1 MPNRAT
7 TTVGR
12 TPNHRENRPRNRTAH
27 RPRPPSW
34 AGRDYLI
41 QTGATVVSG
50 LGNAGAPIATA
61 FALLRMGGGAA
72 EIGYVTGAR
81 LAAIVLFLLIG
92 GAVADRLPRHRVMVA
107 ANLGNALS
115 QAALAALVLTGSA
128 QLWQV
133 VLLAAANGI
142 GQAFYAPAAEGMIM
156 ESVDQ
161 EQAPRAFALFRT
173 ALNSSQIGGAAL
185 GGALVAAVG
194 PGWVLA
200 LDATTLAAAGALRVF
215 LRTPAPAA
223 AATALAARGGGGAA
237 TADRCAG
244 PGPGP
249 DAGREGGP
257 GMLADLREGWREFTS
272 RRWLWAVVVQYG
284 VVNAC
289 LIAAESV
296 LGPLVADQ
304 RLGGPR
310 PWGLVNAAMGAGL
323 VAGGLLMVRWQPR
336 RLLLAGTFGIL
347 LFAAPAA
354 SLAAGAS
361 LTVIGCAMFA
371 SGVGGTVYG
380 VCWMVALQQEIPAAS
395 FSRVAAYDWCGS
407 VALAPVGTVAAA
419 PLAGGLG
426 LNGAL
431 WACAGGMTL
440 LSVLVLAVPEVRRL
454 ARVTAVSPAA
464 ATATAATAPLS
475 AAGAAGSAR
484 TAGSAGA
491 AGSPAAATVATVA
504 TVRVDPVPVAVPVA
518 ARAAA

>member
-7 TTVGR
+7 TTVGC
-12 TPNHRENRPRNRTAH
+12 TPNHPAPHPRPRLRPRAH
-27 RPRPPSW
+27 LRRRPRPCRPRALDW

-41 QTGATVVSG
+41 QTGATVVGG

-72 EIGYVTGAR
+72 AIGYVTGAR
-81 LAAIVLFLLIG
+81 LAATVLFLLIG

-115 QAALAALVLTGSA
+115 QAVLAALVLSGTA
-128 QLWQV
+128 RLWQV
-133 VLLAAANGI
+133 VLLAAANGV

-200 LDATTLAAAGALRVF
+200 LDATTLTAAGALRVF
-215 LRTPAPAA
+215 LRAPAPA
-223 AATALAARGGGGAA
+223 T
-237 TADRCAG
+237 
-244 PGPGP
+244 
-249 DAGREGGP
+249 REAGP
-257 GMLADLREGWREFTS
+257 GMLADLREGWREFVA

-304 RLGGPR
+304 RLGGPQ

-323 VAGGLLMVRWQPR
+323 VAGGLLMVRWRPR

-380 VCWMVALQQEIPAAS
+380 VCWMIALQQEIPAAS

-407 VALAPVGTVAAA
+407 VALAPVGTAAAA

-440 LSVLVLAVPEVRRL
+440 LSLLVLAVPEVRSL
-454 ARVTAVSPAA
+454 ARATPAPVGGSRRA
-464 ATATAATAPLS
+464 APGTE
-475 AAGAAGSAR
+475 
-484 TAGSAGA
+484 SAGA
-491 AGSPAAATVATVA
+491 AVRDRPSTRNSGGAASTDSTAPARNGARSPAPWASTPAAAAPSAAPADATIW
-504 TVRVDPVPVAVPVA
+504 
-518 ARAAA
+518 

>member
-12 TPNHRENRPRNRTAH
+12 TPNHLEPPSTHSTRTPRKHRARPL
-27 RPRPPSW
+27 SW

-41 QTGATVVSG
+41 QTGATVVGG

-92 GAVADRLPRHRVMVA
+92 GALADRLPRHRVMVA

-115 QAALAALVLTGSA
+115 QALLAALVLTGSA
-128 QLWQV
+128 RLWQV

-156 ESVDQ
+156 ESVEQ

-173 ALNSSQIGGAAL
+173 ALNSSLIAGAAL
-185 GGALVAAVG
+185 GGALVAVVG

-200 LDATTLAAAGALRVF
+200 LDAATLAAAGALRVL
-215 LRTPAPAA
+215 LRDPAPAGPPQQRAGDPEASREA
-223 AATALAARGGGGAA
+223 A
-237 TADRCAG
+237 
-244 PGPGP
+244 
-249 DAGREGGP
+249 P

-296 LGPLVADQ
+296 LGPIVADQ

-354 SLAAGAS
+354 TLAAGAS
-361 LTVIGCAMFA
+361 LTTIGCAMFA

-380 VCWMVALQQEIPAAS
+380 VCWMIALQQEIPAAS

-407 VALAPVGTVAAA
+407 VALAPVGTAAAA

-440 LSVLVLAVPEVRRL
+440 LSLLVLAVPEVRRL
-454 ARVTAVSPAA
+454 ARASALPPTVGGAAEAVPTGAQAA
-464 ATATAATAPLS
+464 A
-475 AAGAAGSAR
+475 
-484 TAGSAGA
+484 
-491 AGSPAAATVATVA
+491 
-504 TVRVDPVPVAVPVA
+504 
-518 ARAAA
+518 

>member
-1 MPNRAT
+1 MPNRT
-7 TTVGR
+7 KGHT
-12 TPNHRENRPRNRTAH
+12 RPLA
-27 RPRPPSW
+27 W
-34 AGRDYLI
+34 AGREYLI
-41 QTGATVVSG
+41 QTGATVVGG

-72 EIGYVTGAR
+72 AIGYVTGAR
-81 LAAIVLFLLIG
+81 LAATVLFLLIG

-107 ANLGNALS
+107 ANVGNALS

-128 QLWQV
+128 KLWQV
-133 VLLAAANGI
+133 VLLASANGI

-200 LDATTLAAAGALRVF
+200 LDATTLAAAGTLRVF
-215 LRTPAPAA
+215 LRAPTPTGQQAE
-223 AATALAARGGGGAA
+223 RE
-237 TADRCAG
+237 AG
-244 PGPGP
+244 S
-249 DAGREGGP
+249 

-296 LGPLVADQ
+296 LGPIVADQ

-336 RLLLAGTFGIL
+336 RLLLAGTAGVL
-347 LFAAPAA
+347 LFALPAA
-354 SLAAGAS
+354 TLAAGAP
-361 LTVIGCAMFA
+361 LTVLGGAMFA
-371 SGVGGTVYG
+371 SGIGGTVYG
-380 VCWMVALQQEIPAAS
+380 VCWMIALQQEIPAAS

-407 VALAPVGTVAAA
+407 VALAPVGTMAAA

-440 LSVLVLAVPEVRRL
+440 LSLLVLAVPEVRQL
-454 ARVTAVSPAA
+454 ARVTAAPPPSGLRSETPAPTAVRSEAA
-464 ATATAATAPLS
+464 A
-475 AAGAAGSAR
+475 
-484 TAGSAGA
+484 
-491 AGSPAAATVATVA
+491 
-504 TVRVDPVPVAVPVA
+504 
-518 ARAAA
+518 

>member
-12 TPNHRENRPRNRTAH
+12 TPNHPSTEHPSAEQRSTGSPSTEHRPTEHPSTEPPRKH
-27 RPRPPSW
+27 RPRPLSW

-41 QTGATVVSG
+41 QTGATVVGG

-115 QAALAALVLTGSA
+115 QALLAALVLTGSA

-156 ESVDQ
+156 ESVEQ

-173 ALNSSQIGGAAL
+173 ALNSSLIGGAAL

-200 LDATTLAAAGALRVF
+200 LDAATLAAAGALRLF
-215 LRTPAPAA
+215 LRAPVPSPRPAEPGAD
-223 AATALAARGGGGAA
+223 RGAA
-237 TADRCAG
+237 
-244 PGPGP
+244 
-249 DAGREGGP
+249 P

-296 LGPLVADQ
+296 LGPIVADQ

-336 RLLLAGTFGIL
+336 RLLLVGTFGIL

-361 LTVIGCAMFA
+361 LTTIGAAMFA

-380 VCWMVALQQEIPAAS
+380 VCWMIALQQEIPAAS

-407 VALAPVGTVAAA
+407 VALAPVGTAAAA

-440 LSVLVLAVPEVRRL
+440 LSLLVLAVPEVRRL
-454 ARVTAVSPAA
+454 ARVSAAPTPAGSSSEAVPTTTE
-464 ATATAATAPLS
+464 ATA
-475 AAGAAGSAR
+475 
-484 TAGSAGA
+484 
-491 AGSPAAATVATVA
+491 
-504 TVRVDPVPVAVPVA
+504 
-518 ARAAA
+518 

>member
-1 MPNRAT
+1 MPNRT
-7 TTVGR
+7 KG
-12 TPNHRENRPRNRTAH
+12 H
-27 RPRPPSW
+27 PRPPAW
-34 AGRDYLI
+34 AGREYLI

-72 EIGYVTGAR
+72 AIGYVTGAR

-92 GAVADRLPRHRVMVA
+92 GALADRLPRHRVMVA
-107 ANLGNALS
+107 ANIGNALS

-128 QLWQV
+128 RLWQV

-173 ALNSSQIGGAAL
+173 ALNTAQIGGAAL

-200 LDATTLAAAGALRVF
+200 LDATTLAAAGALRLC
-215 LRTPAPAA
+215 LRGPAPTGPAA
-223 AATALAARGGGGAA
+223 GGHAVSGEAPSGHAAGATAE
-237 TADRCAG
+237 
-244 PGPGP
+244 
-249 DAGREGGP
+249 REAGP

-336 RLLLAGTFGIL
+336 RLLLAGTAGVL
-347 LFAAPAA
+347 LFALPAA
-354 SLAAGAS
+354 TLAAGAP
-361 LTVIGCAMFA
+361 LAVLGGAMFA

-380 VCWMVALQQEIPAAS
+380 VCWMIALQQEIPAAS

-407 VALAPVGTVAAA
+407 VALAPVGTMAAA

-440 LSVLVLAVPEVRRL
+440 LSLLVLAVPEVRQLSRMTADSPPAVL
-454 ARVTAVSPAA
+454 RPPAPAPATARSEAVPTAAEAA
-464 ATATAATAPLS
+464 A
-475 AAGAAGSAR
+475 
-484 TAGSAGA
+484 
-491 AGSPAAATVATVA
+491 
-504 TVRVDPVPVAVPVA
+504 
-518 ARAAA
+518 

>member
-1 MPNRAT
+1 MPNRT
-7 TTVGR
+7 KG
-12 TPNHRENRPRNRTAH
+12 H
-27 RPRPPSW
+27 PRPPAW
-34 AGRDYLI
+34 AGREYLI

-72 EIGYVTGAR
+72 AIGYVTGAR

-107 ANLGNALS
+107 ANIGNALS

-128 QLWQV
+128 RLWQV

-173 ALNSSQIGGAAL
+173 ALNTAQIGGAAL

-200 LDATTLAAAGALRVF
+200 LDATTLAAAGALRLC
-215 LRTPAPAA
+215 LRGPAPTGPAA
-223 AATALAARGGGGAA
+223 GATAE
-237 TADRCAG
+237 
-244 PGPGP
+244 
-249 DAGREGGP
+249 REAGP

-336 RLLLAGTFGIL
+336 RLLLAGTAGVL
-347 LFAAPAA
+347 LFALPAA
-354 SLAAGAS
+354 TLAAGAP
-361 LTVIGCAMFA
+361 LAVLGGAMFA

-380 VCWMVALQQEIPAAS
+380 VCWMIALQQEIPAAS

-407 VALAPVGTVAAA
+407 VALAPVGTMAAA

-440 LSVLVLAVPEVRRL
+440 LSLLVLAVPEVRQLSRM
-454 ARVTAVSPAA
+454 TADPPPAVLRPPAPAPAA
-464 ATATAATAPLS
+464 ARSEAVPTAAE
-475 AAGAAGSAR
+475 
-484 TAGSAGA
+484 
-491 AGSPAAATVATVA
+491 AAA
-504 TVRVDPVPVAVPVA
+504 
-518 ARAAA
+518 

>member
-1 MPNRAT
+1 MPNRTEERA
-7 TTVGR
+7 
-12 TPNHRENRPRNRTAH
+12 PR
-27 RPRPPSW
+27 
-34 AGRDYLI
+34 AGRSYQI
-41 QTGATVVSG
+41 QTAATVVSG

-61 FALLRMGGGAA
+61 FAVLRIGGGAA

-81 LAAIVLFLLIG
+81 LAATVLFLLVG

-107 ANLGNALS
+107 ANLGNALA
-115 QAALAALVLTGSA
+115 QALLAVLVLTGTA
-128 QLWQV
+128 RLWQI

-142 GQAFYAPAAEGMIM
+142 GLAFFAPAAEGMIM

-161 EQAPRAFALFRT
+161 EQAGRAFALFRT
-173 ALNSSQIGGAAL
+173 ALNSSQIVGAAL

-200 LDATTLAAAGALRVF
+200 LDAAGLAAAAAMRLR
-215 LRTPAPAA
+215 LRAPAPVA
-223 AATALAARGGGGAA
+223 
-237 TADRCAG
+237 
-244 PGPGP
+244 PQ
-249 DAGREGGP
+249 GGP
-257 GMLADLREGWREFTS
+257 GMLADLRVGWREFTS

-296 LGPLVADQ
+296 LGPIVADL

-347 LFAAPAA
+347 LFGLPAA
-354 SLAAGAS
+354 ALAAGAP
-361 LTVIGCAMFA
+361 LTLLGAAMFA

-380 VCWMVALQQEIPAAS
+380 VSWMVALQQEIPAAS

-407 VALAPVGTVAAA
+407 VALAPVGTAAAA

-431 WACAGGMTL
+431 WACAGVMTL
-440 LSVLVLAVPEVRRL
+440 LSLLVLAVPEVRRL
-454 ARVTAVSPAA
+454 ARAAVP
-464 ATATAATAPLS
+464 
-475 AAGAAGSAR
+475 GG
-484 TAGSAGA
+484 
-491 AGSPAAATVATVA
+491 AATVSGSAATVSESA
-504 TVRVDPVPVAVPVA
+504 PAAPSVRLETA
-518 ARAAA
+518 A